1 MRSYN
6 FTRQCTNMI
15 DIHSH
20 ILPGLDDGPDDI
32 GESIRMCRMAAD
44 DGIHTIVATPHML
57 KGIYHF
63 SKKDVLKK
71 VEELNSAIKAKN
83 IPLTILPGAEIV
95 IDPNILALIHKG
107 DLLTMNNCG
116 SHVLLELTDY
126 FPKEQIENFIKNL
139 TENYVIP
146 IISHP
151 ERNITI
157 QKNINIL
164 SRFVK
169 AGALSQITAM
179 SITGDFGTR
188 AQKTSKEILK
198 SGLAHVIA
206 TDAHS
211 STWRPPILSNGVRA
225 AKKIIGEDNA
235 IKMVTKTPELI
246 IQTS

>member
-1 MRSYN
+1 
-6 FTRQCTNMI
+6 MI

-20 ILPGLDDGPDDI
+20 ILPGLDDGPDHI
-32 GESIRMCRMAAD
+32 GESIRMCRIAVD
-44 DGIHTIVATPHML
+44 DGIHTVVATPHML
-57 KGIYHF
+57 KGIYNF

-71 VEELNSAIKAKN
+71 VEELNSAIKAEN
-83 IPLTILPGAEIV
+83 MPLTILPGAEVV
-95 IDPNILALIHKG
+95 IDPDILSLIHKG

-116 SHVLLELTDY
+116 SHIFLELTDY

-139 TENYVIP
+139 IENEMIP

-157 QKNINIL
+157 QKNITIL
-164 SRFVK
+164 SRLVK

-225 AKKIIGEDNA
+225 TKEIIGEDNA
-235 IKMVTKTPELI
+235 IKMVTETPKLI
-246 IQTS
+246 IQRRALPIC

>member
-1 MRSYN
+1 M
-6 FTRQCTNMI
+6 
-15 DIHSH
+15 
-20 ILPGLDDGPDDI
+20 
-32 GESIRMCRMAAD
+32 
-44 DGIHTIVATPHML
+44 
-57 KGIYHF
+57 
-63 SKKDVLKK
+63 
-71 VEELNSAIKAKN
+71 KN
-83 IPLTILPGAEIV
+83 A
-95 IDPNILALIHKG
+95 
-107 DLLTMNNCG
+107 
-116 SHVLLELTDY
+116 
-126 FPKEQIENFIKNL
+126 KNL

-179 SITGDFGTR
+179 SITGDFGTC

-246 IQTS
+246 IQERDYNRRKK

>member
-1 MRSYN
+1 
-6 FTRQCTNMI
+6 MI
-15 DIHSH
+15 DMHAH

-32 GESIRMCRMAAD
+32 GESIQMCRMAAD
-44 DGIHTIVATPHML
+44 EGIHTIVATPHML
-57 KGIYHF
+57 KGIYSF

-71 VEELNSAIKAKN
+71 VEELNFALKAEN
-83 IPLTILPGAEIV
+83 MPLTILPGAEVV
-95 IDPNILALIHKG
+95 IDPDIISLIQNG
-107 DLLTMNNCG
+107 DLLTINDG
-116 SHVLLELTDY
+116 SSHIFLELTDY
-126 FPKEQIENFIKNL
+126 FRKEQIENFIKSL
-139 TENYVIP
+139 IENDMIP

-157 QKNINIL
+157 QKNITIL

-179 SITGDFGTR
+179 SITGDFGIR

-225 AKKIIGEDNA
+225 AKEIIGEDNA
-235 IKMVTKTPELI
+235 IKMVTETPKLI
-246 IQTS
+246 IQRRALPIC

>member
-1 MRSYN
+1 
-6 FTRQCTNMI
+6 
-15 DIHSH
+15 
-20 ILPGLDDGPDDI
+20 
-32 GESIRMCRMAAD
+32 
-44 DGIHTIVATPHML
+44 GIHTIVATPHML
-57 KGIYHF
+57 KGIYSF

-71 VEELNSAIKAKN
+71 VEELNFALKAEN
-83 IPLTILPGAEIV
+83 MPLTILPGAEVV
-95 IDPNILALIHKG
+95 IDPDIISLIQNG
-107 DLLTMNNCG
+107 DLLTINDG
-116 SHVLLELTDY
+116 SSHIFLELTDY
-126 FPKEQIENFIKNL
+126 FRKEQIENFIKSL
-139 TENYVIP
+139 IENDMIP

-157 QKNINIL
+157 QKNITIL

-188 AQKTSKEILK
+188 TQKTSKEILK

-225 AKKIIGEDNA
+225 AKEIIGEGNA
-235 IKMVTKTPELI
+235 IKMVTETPKLI
-246 IQTS
+246 IQRRTLPIC

>member
-1 MRSYN
+1 MH
-6 FTRQCTNMI
+6 F
-15 DIHSH
+15 H

-32 GESIRMCRMAAD
+32 AESVRMCRIAAD

-57 KGIYHF
+57 KGIYNF

-83 IPLTILPGAEIV
+83 VPLTIFPGAEVVIV
-95 IDPNILALIHKG
+95 TRIFLYLIHKG

-116 SHVLLELTDY
+116 SHVILELTDY

-139 TENYVIP
+139 IENDMIP

-157 QKNINIL
+157 QKNITIL

-188 AQKTSKEILK
+188 AQKISKEILK

-225 AKKIIGEDNA
+225 AKEIIGEDKA
-235 IKMVTKTPELI
+235 VKMVTETPRLI
-246 IQTS
+246 IQRRALPVC

>member
-1 MRSYN
+1 
-6 FTRQCTNMI
+6 
-15 DIHSH
+15 
-20 ILPGLDDGPDDI
+20 
-32 GESIRMCRMAAD
+32 MAAD

-57 KGIYHF
+57 KGIYNF

-71 VEELNSAIKAKN
+71 VEELNSTLKAKD
-83 IPLTILPGAEIV
+83 IPLTILPGAEVV
-95 IDPNILALIHKG
+95 IDPDIFSLIQNG
-107 DLLTMNNCG
+107 DLLTINDGG
-116 SHVLLELTDY
+116 SHIFLELTDY

-139 TENYVIP
+139 IENQMIP

-157 QKNINIL
+157 QKNITIL

-225 AKKIIGEDNA
+225 AKEIIGEDNA
-235 IKMVTKTPELI
+235 IKMVTETPKLI
-246 IQTS
+246 IQRRALPIC